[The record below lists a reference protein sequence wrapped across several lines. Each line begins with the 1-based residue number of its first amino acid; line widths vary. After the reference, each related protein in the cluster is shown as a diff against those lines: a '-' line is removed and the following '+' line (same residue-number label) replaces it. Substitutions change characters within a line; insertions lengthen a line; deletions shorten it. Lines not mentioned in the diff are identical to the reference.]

1 MQADALFIQG
11 EAKVRLADEYD
22 AAQERGEVA
31 KGRPKTIPNGK
42 TFTAPELGLSRKE
55 IHEARKLRETL
66 APVRH
71 AALNN
76 IVARGDDPTH
86 ANLRRELEGKPTHR
100 TSFTAENEWYT
111 PARYIE
117 MAREVMGGIDL
128 DPASP

>member
-22 AAQERGEVA
+22 AAQERGE
-31 KGRPKTIPNGK
+31 IPGHGQHGK
-42 TFTAPELGLSRKE
+42 EFPNQERVSFLSPKE
-55 IHEARKLRETL
+55 IHEARKLRETP